1 MFTGFFYALKKHRV
15 PISITEWMT
24 LMEALARGYITNL
37 DEFYFLARAILIK
50 SEAYFDHYD
59 VSFQEYFKGVASIAE
74 ITDQVL
80 KWLNDPF
87 TRRLINQDLPFGY
100 TSETLD
106 ELMKELER
114 RLAEQD
120 EAHDGGNYWIGR
132 GGKSP
137 FGHGGEHP
145 SAIRIG
151 GGEGGNRTAI
161 QIAEDRLYRNYR
173 NDLTLDVRQVKM
185 ALKKL
190 RQLNRTGPEDELDLD
205 KTIDATA
212 RNVGDLELV
221 WRRER
226 KNAIKLLLLM
236 DTGGSME
243 PFAHLCS
250 LLFTAAHTST
260 HFKDFQYYYFHNCI
274 YDDLFKNMEAR
285 ETVSTDYLLQTLT
298 PDYKVVIVGDANM
311 APWEL
316 TERNGSIYRYQKN
329 EMPGIVWLERVE
341 RHFTHIVW
349 LNPDEQSLWWRAPT
363 IYAIKKLFPMYP
375 LTIDGLGQAVKKLVV
390 KR

>member
-1 MFTGFFYALKKHRV
+1 
-15 PISITEWMT
+15 
-24 LMEALARGYITNL
+24 
-37 DEFYFLARAILIK
+37 
-50 SEAYFDHYD
+50 
-59 VSFQEYFKGVASIAE
+59 
-74 ITDQVL
+74 
-80 KWLNDPF
+80 
-87 TRRLINQDLPFGY
+87 
-100 TSETLD
+100 
-106 ELMKELER
+106 
-114 RLAEQD
+114 
-120 EAHDGGNYWIGR
+120 
-132 GGKSP
+132 
-137 FGHGGEHP
+137 
-145 SAIRIG
+145 
-151 GGEGGNRTAI
+151 
-161 QIAEDRLYRNYR
+161 
-173 NDLTLDVRQVKM
+173 M

-190 RQLNRTGPEDELDLD
+190 RHLNRIGPEDELDLD

-274 YDDLFKNMEAR
+274 YDDVFKNMEAR

-329 EMPGIVWLERVE
+329 ETPGIIWLERVE
-341 RHFTHIVW
+341 RHFTHCIW
-349 LNPDEQSLWWRAPT
+349 LNPDDQSLWWRAPT
-363 IYAIKKLFPMYP
+363 IYAIKKLFPIYP
-375 LTIDGLGQAVKKLVV
+375 LTLDGLGQAVKKLVV